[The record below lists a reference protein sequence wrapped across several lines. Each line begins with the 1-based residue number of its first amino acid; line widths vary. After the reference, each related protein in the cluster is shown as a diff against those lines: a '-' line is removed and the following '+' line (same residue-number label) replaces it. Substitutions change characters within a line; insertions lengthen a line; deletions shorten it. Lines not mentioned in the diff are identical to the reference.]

1 MTHEEIKEF
10 FKSNKKVKGTLTT
23 GEVVTI
29 ASELPSI
36 ELKIDRDSQ
45 EYYYSIPVSD
55 LKKIK
60 NEHFLNDL
68 RTLGFY
74 LSDDNNF
81 LMLNI

>member
-1 MTHEEIKEF
+1 MTNEEIKEF

-36 ELKIDRDSQ
+36 ELKIDRESQ

-60 NEHFLNDL
+60 NERFLNDL

-81 LMLNI
+81 LILNI

>member
-60 NEHFLNDL
+60 NEQFLNDL

>member
-1 MTHEEIKEF
+1 MTNEEIKEF

-60 NEHFLNDL
+60 NERFLNDL

>member
-1 MTHEEIKEF
+1 MTHEELKEF
-10 FKSNKKVKGTLTT
+10 FKNNKKVKGRLSS

-29 ASELPSI
+29 TSKLPSFN
-36 ELKIDRDSQ
+36 LMMDRDLQ
-45 EYYYSIPVSD
+45 EYYYRVSMDD
-55 LKKIK
+55 LKRIK
-60 NEHFLNDL
+60 NERFLNDL

>member
-10 FKSNKKVKGTLTT
+10 FKGNKKVKGTLTT

-60 NEHFLNDL
+60 NERFLNDL

>member
-1 MTHEEIKEF
+1 MTNEEIKEF

-36 ELKIDRDSQ
+36 ELKIDRESQ

-60 NEHFLNDL
+60 NERFLNDL

>member
-60 NEHFLNDL
+60 NEHF
-68 RTLGFY
+68 TKIKEGSY
-74 LSDDNNF
+74 
-81 LMLNI
+81 